1 MEKTPFSSV
10 GESLRRGIETAL
22 VFLDENLCEFEKLVK
37 GNGIKSEFYV
47 EKNNLSSKQRRKILF
62 EIEVIRKILK
72 ELKDTLKLNGTVNEI
87 DRTIWGHC
95 SGLWEVL
102 VETESKY
109 LKRYGEIP
117 SGLPDYLDP
126 KITKIIEGIKHISD
140 IACQK

>member
-1 MEKTPFSSV
+1 MEKALFLEI
-10 GESLRRGIETAL
+10 GENHHRGIGTAL

-37 GNGIKSEFYV
+37 SNGIKSVLYS
-47 EKNNLSSKQRRKILF
+47 EKNVFSPGQRKKILF

-72 ELKDTLKLNGTVNEI
+72 ELKDTLKLNERVNEI
-87 DRTIWGHC
+87 DSTIWGHC

-117 SGLPDYLDP
+117 PGLPDYLDP
-126 KITKIIEGIKHISD
+126 KIAEIIESIKKISSV
-140 IACQK
+140 ACQK

>member
-1 MEKTPFSSV
+1 MEKIPFLNI
-10 GESLRRGIETAL
+10 EENFHRGIETAL
-22 VFLDENLCEFEKLVK
+22 VFLDENLCEFEKLIK
-37 GNGIKSEFYV
+37 GNGIKSVFYV
-47 EKNNLSSKQRRKILF
+47 EKNNLSLEQRRKILS

-117 SGLPDYLDP
+117 PGLPDYLDP
-126 KITKIIEGIKHISD
+126 KIAEIIEGIKHIS
-140 IACQK
+140 AVARQK